1 MDMIRLPQDFREFL
15 QLLNSHKVE
24 YLLIGGYAVGCHGHP
39 RATGDIDF
47 WVAMHPENAR
57 RLVNLLR
64 VFGFA
69 STPIDPALF
78 LQEKKVIRMGNSP
91 LRIELL
97 TTISGVK
104 FEECYS
110 RRIVTTLDGV
120 EVNVIGL
127 DDLKANKKASGR
139 PKDLSDLDQ
148 LP

>member
-1 MDMIRLPQDFREFL
+1 L
-15 QLLNSHKVE
+15 V
-24 YLLIGGYAVGCHGHP
+24 VHP
-39 RATGDIDF
+39 RATGDMDI
-47 WVAMHPENAR
+47 WVAMHPANAG

-64 VFGFA
+64 EFGFS

-78 LQEKKVIRMGNSP
+78 LQEKKVIRIGNSP

-97 TTISGVK
+97 TSISGVR

-110 RRIVTTLDGV
+110 RRIVTALDGV

-148 LP
+148 LPKKNRPASPSGVINQKGK

>member
-1 MDMIRLPQDFREFL
+1 MIRLPQDFREFL
-15 QLLNSHKVE
+15 QLLHSHKVE

-64 VFGFA
+64 QFGFA

-127 DDLKANKKASGR
+127 DDLKAYKKASGR